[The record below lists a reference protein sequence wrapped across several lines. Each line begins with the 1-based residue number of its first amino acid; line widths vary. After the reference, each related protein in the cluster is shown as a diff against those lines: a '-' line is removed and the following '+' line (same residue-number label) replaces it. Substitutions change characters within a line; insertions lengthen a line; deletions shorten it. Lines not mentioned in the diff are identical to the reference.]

1 MLVLLPSLE
10 ESIMS
15 PQLAD
20 RIRNEIAVVRGEI
33 DAQKALAKRHVQ
45 NVAVES
51 EIAQRMR
58 ALHTRLEELERNL
71 QHCASSSNSQ

>member
-1 MLVLLPSLE
+1 
-10 ESIMS
+10 MS

-20 RIRNEIAVVRGEI
+20 RIRNEIAVVHGEI
-33 DAQKALAKRHVQ
+33 EAQKALAKRHVQ

-58 ALHTRLEELERNL
+58 ALHTRLDELERNL
-71 QHCASSSNSQ
+71 QRCGSSSNSQ